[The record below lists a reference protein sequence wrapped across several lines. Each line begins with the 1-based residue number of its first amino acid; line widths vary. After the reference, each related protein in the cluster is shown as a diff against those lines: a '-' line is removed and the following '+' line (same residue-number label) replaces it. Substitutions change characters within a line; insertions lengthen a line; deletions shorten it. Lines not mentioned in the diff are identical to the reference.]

1 MAGIETIQRYKIAD
15 YLGILGDDGQ
25 NSWELM
31 GAGFNTLDEN
41 PSAQSDSKTY
51 INDKNSTSAIK
62 SYQTQ
67 FPFESDLIKSEKAIM
82 ELYKVGRD
90 QATGADAERDYL
102 RVELFLPIDGKDN
115 TFKARK
121 FRVSVE
127 VGGLAGAGGE
137 TIIVSGNLNSVGDFV
152 DGEFNTQT
160 KTFTEIGEEAPPIES
175 LKVLTVNSVAGANA
189 GDTKITV
196 TPVVENGNSYKYKT
210 GASVSV
216 PALNA
221 DCSTGYITWDG
232 AEDITVN
239 EGDKILVVEVNA
251 ENKAKKAGI
260 ATITVKE

>member
-1 MAGIETIQRYKIAD
+1 MAGMETIQRYKIAD

-51 INDKNSTSAIK
+51 INDRNSTSAIK

-82 ELYKVGRD
+82 ELYKIGRD

-102 RVELFLPIDGKDN
+102 RVELFLPIQGKEN

-127 VGGLAGAGGE
+127 VSGLAGAGGE
-137 TIIVSGNLNSVGDFV
+137 TIIVSGNLNSVGNFI

-160 KTFTEIGEEAPPIES
+160 KIFTENGEEVPPIES
-175 LKVLTVNSVAGANA
+175 LKVLTINSVAGTSTGN
-189 GDTKITV
+189 TKITV
-196 TPVVENGNSYKYKT
+196 TPTLESENSYKYKT
-210 GASVSV
+210 GANVAV
-216 PALNA
+216 PTLDT
-221 DCSTGYITWDG
+221 DCSVGYTAWDG
-232 AEDITVN
+232 TEEITATKGN
-239 EGDKILVVEVNA
+239 KILIVEVNA
-251 ENKAKKAGI
+251 NNKAKKAGI
-260 ATITVKE
+260 TAITVKE

>member
-15 YLGILGDDGQ
+15 YLEILGDDGQ

-51 INDKNSTSAIK
+51 INDRNSTSAIK

-82 ELYKVGRD
+82 ELYKIGRD

-102 RVELFLPIDGKDN
+102 RVELFLPVEGKDN

-127 VGGLAGAGGE
+127 VSGLAGAGGE
-137 TIIVSGNLNSVGDFV
+137 TIIVSGNLNSVGNFV

-160 KTFTEIGEEAPPIES
+160 KIFTEVGEEAPPAES
-175 LKVLTVNSVAGANA
+175 LKILTVNSIAGTNT
-189 GDTKITV
+189 GDTKVTV
-196 TPVVENGNSYKYKT
+196 TPGLESGNSYKYKT

-216 PALNA
+216 PALDA
-221 DCSTGYITWDG
+221 DCSVGYTTWDG
-232 AEDITVN
+232 TEDITAN
-239 EGDKILVVEVNA
+239 EGDKILIVEVNSG
-251 ENKAKKAGI
+251 NKAKKAGI
-260 ATITVKE
+260 ATVTVKE